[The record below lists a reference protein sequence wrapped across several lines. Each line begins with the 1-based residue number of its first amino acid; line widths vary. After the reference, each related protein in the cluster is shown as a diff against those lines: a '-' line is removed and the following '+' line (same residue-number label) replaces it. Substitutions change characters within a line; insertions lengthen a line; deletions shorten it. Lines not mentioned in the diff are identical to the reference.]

1 MQDVAYKWPGSIR
14 LICVISSSRIDAP
27 SHSNSSKP
35 NIWNSKLSAHDTF
48 CLHSLLRHFLTHIE
62 SSKTDGFWWSYETKA
77 KVRFFEFRVLPR
89 ILQIAVI
96 FADQIHVDW
105 MLHMG
110 PWCTATLV
118 SLERSVEKLSGQRA
132 TILPDARVYRKQI
145 YANQCAFLNNCV
157 SCFTSQLASGFRTS
171 ALQRREP
178 SGMQWR
184 HAHICLVKC

>member
-48 CLHSLLRHFLTHIE
+48 CLHSLLRRFLTHNE
-62 SSKTDGFWWSYETKA
+62 SSKMDGFWWSYETKS
-77 KVRFFEFRVLPR
+77 KVWFFEFWVLPR
-89 ILQIAVI
+89 ILQIAVKI
-96 FADQIHVDW
+96 WEWIQELLFNNYWSH
-105 MLHMG
+105 
-110 PWCTATLV
+110 
-118 SLERSVEKLSGQRA
+118 GQYQA
-132 TILPDARVYRKQI
+132 KMVCIENDAWIADARVYRKQI